1 MDIVELK
8 EKLSEIK
15 QMEYI
20 ETLRKGDTGI
30 GLTLETLLEVKENNL
45 RTPDRR

>member
-20 ETLRKGDTGI
+20 ETLKKGQHWYRSI
-30 GLTLETLLEVKENNL
+30 HSKRYLE
-45 RTPDRR
+45 